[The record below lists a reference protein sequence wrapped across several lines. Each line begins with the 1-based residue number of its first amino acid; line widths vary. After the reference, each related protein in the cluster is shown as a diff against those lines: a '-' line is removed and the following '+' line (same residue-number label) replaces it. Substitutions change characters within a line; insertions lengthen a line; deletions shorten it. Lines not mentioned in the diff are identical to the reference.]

1 VGGEEGL
8 CSDAQRMC
16 CIVQSCKIPP
26 TNVFVECCT
35 VRVMG
40 PPKTREVAVAA
51 GTNFGYDTRDDGDI
65 PSVLMMNHAYQRVAD
80 AVWDLVPDSTDL
92 KITEGSKVAPEAH
105 GSCVCTPN
113 THELPISLKM

>member
-1 VGGEEGL
+1 
-8 CSDAQRMC
+8 
-16 CIVQSCKIPP
+16 
-26 TNVFVECCT
+26 
-35 VRVMG
+35 MG
-40 PPKTREVAVAA
+40 PKEKTREVTSPADGGTVVSVVSA
-51 GTNFGYDTRDDGDI
+51 GNKFGYDTRDDGDI
-65 PSVLMMNHAYQRVAD
+65 PTVLMMNHAYQRVAD